1 MGVTPGRQ
9 SRGPWAAG
17 RAPARSKGRLPAPE
31 RTVRGRLPTSAKT
44 RSVFRLE
51 TGYNKLV
58 NMLDLVLG
66 QHKWVFCPFFSLL
79 CRKMPQS
86 VP

>member
-1 MGVTPGRQ
+1 MGVTQG
-9 SRGPWAAG
+9 G
-17 RAPARSKGRLPAPE
+17 RAGDRGRRLSPGQEQGQPSAPE

-44 RSVFRLE
+44 RFVFRLE

-58 NMLDLVLG
+58 NMSDLVLR
-66 QHKWVFCPFFSLL
+66 QRKWAFCPLFSLL